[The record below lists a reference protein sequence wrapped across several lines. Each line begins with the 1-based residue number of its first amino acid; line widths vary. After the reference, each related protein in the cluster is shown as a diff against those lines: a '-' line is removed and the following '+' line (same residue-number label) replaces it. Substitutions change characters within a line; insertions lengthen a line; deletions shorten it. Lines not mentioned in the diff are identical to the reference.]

1 MVHAQLLGLD
11 QLPRLK
17 PLGMIPSFFAAHV
30 YHWGEDHVRNFG
42 WERASRISPA
52 GSALALGIPFTLHQ
66 DSPVI
71 RPDMIETLWCAANRR
86 TRTGRVL
93 GEAERIP
100 VWDALRAVTANGA
113 WQYFEEGEKGTISP
127 GKQADFA
134 ILSGD
139 PLKTDPEA
147 LRDIQ
152 VLAAVKAGEVIW
164 GNSSDGG

>member
-1 MVHAQLLGLD
+1 MQSVSAGGFPGPEASAGAGLLPRGGSARPVMVHAQLLGLD

-86 TRTGRVL
+86 TRAGRVL
-93 GEAERIP
+93 GPAGQSGRATGPHLPFELLDGAVRRDP
-100 VWDALRAVTANGA
+100 SALLGLPA
-113 WQYFEEGEKGTISP
+113 
-127 GKQADFA
+127 
-134 ILSGD
+134 
-139 PLKTDPEA
+139 
-147 LRDIQ
+147 
-152 VLAAVKAGEVIW
+152 
-164 GNSSDGG
+164 